1 VLVLVLVLVQAV
13 ARHLL
18 LALLTSISRRFQ
30 T

>member
-13 ARHLL
+13 ARRLL